1 MLSWCLCKHSS
12 SDPLSAQMTYQN
24 VKFNRTLS
32 QLNKTDG
39 LHAGSCSAQWVRGE
53 ELVGLFP
60 VGFVECSFGV
70 KQSVSKVWAGD

>member
-1 MLSWCLCKHSS
+1 MMH
-12 SDPLSAQMTYQN
+12 QN
-24 VKFNRTLS
+24 VRLS
-32 QLNKTDG
+32 LSLLNKTDG
-39 LHAGSCSAQWVRGE
+39 LDAGSCNAQRGRGE